1 MASYLTGTMNSFPE
15 KLTKLASR
23 PEKIGELEQH
33 LVNLKDCFFKVA
45 GQGKTDDQG
54 QEWMKQV
61 RELFFDIEDWIDE
74 KLATPKQKVDQ
85 QLRTNMAGPSEG
97 EEEIK
102 ETNKVDPS
110 DIEEKIKGFITLTE
124 EACGRC
130 TRYKLVNE
138 PTTSGAAVARVA
150 TRVITTDS
158 GLLFDE
164 KPYLIALD
172 HPAQV
177 LEEHLT
183 DNQTELKV
191 VSIVGTGGLGKTT
204 LAKKIHEELQGMFQ
218 FGAFVQIGSRHPSI
232 LTILVNMLE
241 QMTSKPERLRR
252 LDEQEVI
259 AELWALLKEKRY
271 FIVLDGIRT
280 IRTWRGISCALAPNN
295 LGSRIVITTRMKDV
309 AKSCSSRYTDVIHHM
324 EALSDDD
331 SKKLFDHAAKTQVD
345 DGVLKMCGG
354 IPSAITLA
362 AGLLTGK
369 PTEMEEP
376 NTLGQHMLSS
386 FEQYYSLSP
395 EMTKI
400 LHMSYA
406 DLSIPLRSCFLY
418 LIVFQ
423 EEYTINKDHLIRR
436 WGAEGFIPRM
446 DDESSW
452 VTGER
457 YFNELISRR
466 LIQPVYNYEDD
477 QAVGCTVEPLILDF
491 IRTLSREENFAT
503 AAAELSS
510 GQFPCETIRRF
521 SVDCSNEDEAVTF
534 ESITEQL
541 SSIRSLTVFGD
552 VEEMPWAE
560 TEEKPSPPESR
571 RRPWANKDVHESPHE
586 AVSGDIEG
594 TYFLLPFKLLRVL
607 DLGDAENLR
616 TGHLEG
622 IGGLIL
628 LRYLRLGAGI
638 LKLPEEIGELQQLET
653 LDLRQTDSVNFSGNI
668 DKLRKLVHILF
679 RVTKI
684 DHLLGMT
691 ELEEVSMIDIH
702 ITRESAEKLRKLLS
716 GSKRLRILGVSV
728 TLGNTIFPIMTKA
741 KAQWFMSFLEVLAKS
756 NLESLAIHYLGYDN
770 GVSILKF
777 GECWKEAAASAAAKF
792 QPRRFELKLSK
803 HQPYFDHKT
812 PFGRFLPYV
821 DSFGSLTHLYI
832 AAKILKQDGLHIL
845 GNMQHLVLLNLSSD
859 KTSLAGRG
867 FVKTGA
873 FPSLLLLSLTCYYG
887 GMCLEFEPGAMPQ
900 LRRLVLSFTVSR
912 DIDSYGNFNFGL
924 ENLACLTRVH
934 ATINCHLATI
944 TEIVHAEEEA
954 RKILSQHINKP
965 ILQLFR
971 YQEWKIST

>member
-1 MASYLTGTMNSFPE
+1 MASYLTGSMNSFPDE
-15 KLTKLASR
+15 LTKLANR
-23 PEKIGELEQH
+23 PEKIGELEKQ

-45 GQGKTDDQG
+45 GKGKTDDQA

-74 KLATPKQKVDQ
+74 NLATPKQKVDQ

-97 EEEIK
+97 DDEIK
-102 ETNKVDPS
+102 EVNKVDPS

-124 EACGRC
+124 EACSRC
-130 TRYKLVNE
+130 TRYKLVHE
-138 PTTSGAAVARVA
+138 STTSGAAVAHVA

-177 LEEHLT
+177 LKKHLT
-183 DNQTELKV
+183 DDQTGLKV

-204 LAKKIHEELQGMFQ
+204 LAKKIHEEIQGMFE
-218 FGAFVQIGSRHPSI
+218 FGAFIHIGSRHPSI
-232 LTILVNMLE
+232 STIFVNILK
-241 QMTSKPERLRR
+241 QMTSEAERWRCS
-252 LDEQEVI
+252 DEQKVI
-259 AELWALLKEKRY
+259 AELWAILSQKRY

-280 IRTWRGISCALAPNN
+280 IRTWRVVSCALPPNN
-295 LGSRIVITTRMKDV
+295 LGSRILITTRMKDV

-369 PTEMEEP
+369 PTEMEEL

-436 WGAEGFIPRM
+436 WVAEGFIPRIE
-446 DDESSW
+446 DESSW

-457 YFNELISRR
+457 CFNELISRR

-477 QAVGCTVEPLILDF
+477 QAVGCTVQPLILDF
-491 IRTLSREENFAT
+491 IRILSREENFAT
-503 AAAELSS
+503 TAAELSS
-510 GQFPCETIRRF
+510 GQFLCETIRRF
-521 SVDCSNEDEAVTF
+521 SVDCSNEEEAAIF
-534 ESITEQL
+534 ESSTEQL

-560 TEEKPSPPESR
+560 TKKKPSPPESR
-571 RRPWANKDVHESPHE
+571 LQPWANKHVHESPHQ

-638 LKLPEEIGELQQLET
+638 LKLPEEIGELEQLET
-653 LDLRQTDSVNFSGNI
+653 LAWRQTPSVNNSENI

-679 RVTKI
+679 RVRNI

-702 ITRESAEKLRKLLS
+702 IAGSSAEKLRKLLS

-728 TLGNTIFPIMTKA
+728 TLGSNSIFSVMTKA
-741 KAQWFMSFLEVLAKS
+741 RAQWFMSILEVLAKS
-756 NLESLAIHYLGYDN
+756 NLESLAIHYLGYDHD
-770 GVSILKF
+770 VPILKL

-792 QPRRFELKLSK
+792 QPRRFELKLCK
-803 HQPYFDHKT
+803 PQPYKK
-812 PFGRFLPYV
+812 PSGRFLPYN
-821 DSFGSLTHLYI
+821 DFFGSLTHLYT
-832 AAKILKQDGLHIL
+832 AAETLEQEDLRSL
-845 GNMQHLVLLNLSSD
+845 GNMQHLVLLNLSLD
-859 KTSLAGRG
+859 KPSLAGRRL
-867 FVKTGA
+867 VKTGA
-873 FPSLLLLSLTCYYG
+873 FPSLLLLSLTCHYG
-887 GMCLEFEPGAMPQ
+887 GMCLEFEQGAMPQ

-912 DIDSYGNFNFGL
+912 IQDPYENFNFGL

-934 ATINCHLATI
+934 ATINCFVARI
-944 TEIVHAEEEA
+944 PEVVQAEEEF
-954 RKILSQHINKP
+954 RKVVSQHINKP
-965 ILQLFR
+965 ILELFR
-971 YQEWKIST
+971 CQD